1 MESWAPDN
9 WYGYVPAFGVQP
21 STLFH
26 WMCLVSE
33 HLLCAWLWARCLKAA
48 SLLCAPPCIL
58 MSIIAFTP
66 WYNAGCVFCLPPW
79 AVSTSWAEWSFTQ
92 SLAHS
97 RLSN

>member
-9 WYGYVPAFGVQP
+9 WYGYVPAFGFQP

-33 HLLCAWLWARCLKAA
+33 HLLCVRLWARCLKAA
-48 SLLCAPPCIL
+48 SLLCALLYPHVRHCAYPMVQRGLCFL
-58 MSIIAFTP
+58 SPSLESI
-66 WYNAGCVFCLPPW
+66 
-79 AVSTSWAEWSFTQ
+79 SWAEWSFTQ